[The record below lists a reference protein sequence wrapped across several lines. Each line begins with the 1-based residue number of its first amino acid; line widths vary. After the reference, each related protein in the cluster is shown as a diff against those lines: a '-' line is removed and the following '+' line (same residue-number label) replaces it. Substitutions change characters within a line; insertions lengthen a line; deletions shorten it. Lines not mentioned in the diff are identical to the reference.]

1 VNKIHIPLVPVCHW
15 SIMTRRRGRPQA
27 LESWSCRDGVYV
39 MEVKQQLLHE
49 AEQFIYTCYE
59 ELGRSRDEAE
69 ARLLHIRHDIETT
82 GTYDHTYDELEHG
95 ALMAWRNSNRC
106 IGRLFWD
113 KLLVRDARGASDA
126 TEVVS
131 ELLEHIRIGTNG
143 GKIKPTLTVFRAS
156 KPGQPDIRIW
166 NHQLIRYAGYE
177 TDQGIIGDPISV
189 DFTNA
194 CKDMGW
200 KGEMTPFDILPLVV
214 EAGGRPPEL
223 FDIPE
228 HLVMEV
234 AIEHPELSGFASL
247 GLRWY
252 AVPMIS
258 DMTLEIGGIIY
269 TAAPFNGWYM
279 GTEIGARNFADT
291 FRYNM
296 LPQVAKLMG
305 LDTTSETTLW
315 RDRALVE
322 MNIAVLHSFKK
333 AGVSIVDHHT
343 AAAQFKLFEEREAKA
358 GRALTGNWTWLIP
371 PLSPATTH
379 IFHSSYDNRLV
390 KPNFGV
396 QEKPYMSRQANT
408 ASDTVLQQKRQGCP
422 FHSG

>member
-1 VNKIHIPLVPVCHW
+1 
-15 SIMTRRRGRPQA
+15 
-27 LESWSCRDGVYV
+27 

-59 ELGRSRDEAE
+59 ELGRSRDDAE

-82 GTYDHTYDELEHG
+82 GTYDHTYEELEHG

-126 TEVVS
+126 TQVVN

-156 KPGQPDIRIW
+156 QPGQPNIRIW
-166 NHQLIRYAGYE
+166 NHQLIRYAGYA
-177 TDQGIIGDPISV
+177 TDQGVIGEPISV

-194 CKDMGW
+194 CRDMGW
-200 KGEMTPFDILPLVV
+200 QGAMTAFDVLPLVV
-214 EAGGRPPEL
+214 EAGGQPPKF

-234 AIEHPELSGFASL
+234 PIEHPELSCIATL

-258 DMTLEIGGIIY
+258 DMTLEIGGIVY

-322 MNIAVLHSFKK
+322 LNIAVLHSFKK

-396 QEKPYMSRQANT
+396 QEKPYMTRQAKPT
-408 ASDTVLQQKRQGCP
+408 TDVALPEKPQGCP

>member
-1 VNKIHIPLVPVCHW
+1 
-15 SIMTRRRGRPQA
+15 
-27 LESWSCRDGVYV
+27 

-69 ARLLHIRHDIETT
+69 ARLLDICHDIETT
-82 GTYDHTYDELEHG
+82 GTYDHTFEELEHG

-113 KLLVRDARGASDA
+113 KLLVRDARNASD
-126 TEVVS
+126 TEEVAN

-156 KPGQPDIRIW
+156 KPGLPDIRIW

-177 TDQGIIGDPISV
+177 TDEGVIGDPISL
-189 DFTNA
+189 DFTKA
-194 CKDMGW
+194 CRDLGW
-200 KGEMTPFDILPLVV
+200 QGAMTPFDILPLVV
-214 EAGGRPPEL
+214 EAGEQPPKL
-223 FDIPE
+223 FEIPK
-228 HLVMEV
+228 HLVLEV
-234 AIEHPELSGFASL
+234 SIEHPELSDLASL

-252 AVPMIS
+252 AVPMIA
-258 DMTLEIGGIIY
+258 DMTLEIGGIVY

-279 GTEIGARNFADT
+279 ETEIGARNFADT

-296 LPQVAKLMG
+296 LPQVAELMG

-322 MNIAVLHSFKK
+322 LNIAVLHSFKK

-343 AAAQFKLFEEREAKA
+343 AAAQFRLFEEREAKA
-358 GRALTGNWTWLIP
+358 GRELTGDWTWLIP
-371 PLSPATTH
+371 PLSPAATH

-390 KPNFGV
+390 KPKFGV
-396 QEKPYMSRQANT
+396 QEKPYLPRQANIAT
-408 ASDTVLQQKRQGCP
+408 DTGLQQKPQGCP

>member
-1 VNKIHIPLVPVCHW
+1 
-15 SIMTRRRGRPQA
+15 
-27 LESWSCRDGVYV
+27 
-39 MEVKQQLLHE
+39 MEV
-49 AEQFIYTCYE
+49 
-59 ELGRSRDEAE
+59 
-69 ARLLHIRHDIETT
+69 
-82 GTYDHTYDELEHG
+82 
-95 ALMAWRNSNRC
+95 
-106 IGRLFWD
+106 
-113 KLLVRDARGASDA
+113 
-126 TEVVS
+126 
-131 ELLEHIRIGTNG
+131 
-143 GKIKPTLTVFRAS
+143 P
-156 KPGQPDIRIW
+156 
-166 NHQLIRYAGYE
+166 
-177 TDQGIIGDPISV
+177 
-189 DFTNA
+189 
-194 CKDMGW
+194 
-200 KGEMTPFDILPLVV
+200 
-214 EAGGRPPEL
+214 
-223 FDIPE
+223 
-228 HLVMEV
+228 
-234 AIEHPELSGFASL
+234 IEHPELSCIATL

-305 LDTTSETTLW
+305 MDTTSETTLW

-322 MNIAVLHSFKK
+322 LNIAVLHSFKK

-396 QEKPYMSRQANT
+396 QEKP
-408 ASDTVLQQKRQGCP
+408 QGCP